1 MSKTIDDRVVE
12 MRFDNS
18 NFESNVKTS
27 MSTLDRLKKALK
39 FDGATSGLESIDAS
53 VKRMNFSPLGNAIET
68 INAKFSAMQ
77 VIGMTALSNITT
89 AAMNAGTRLA
99 SALTI
104 DPITSGFQE
113 YETQIGAIQTILA
126 NTQSKGST
134 LQDVNRAL
142 DELNKYAD
150 QTIYNFTEMTKNIG
164 TFTAAGVDLDKAV
177 TSIKGIANLAAVS
190 GSTSVQA
197 STAMY
202 QLSQALAAGKVQ
214 LMDWNSVVN
223 AGMGGELFQ
232 NALKRTATHMGKD
245 VDGLIKKYGSF
256 RESLTK
262 GEWLTADVL
271 TETLTQ
277 LSGAY
282 TEADLIAQ
290 GYTQSQA
297 QEITKLAET
306 AVNAATKVKT
316 FTQLFDTL
324 GEALQSGWTT
334 SWEIIL
340 GDFNEAQDMFT
351 EISDALGS
359 AISASAD
366 ARNKVLGEGLSSGWK
381 QLLNQGINDETGF
394 IGSVKKVANEYGVN
408 VDKMMEDGTT
418 FETTLKS
425 GWLTTDILTKSM
437 DEYVTSLENMSGEQ
451 RIAAGYTGDQIVEL
465 RKFADQLKTNS
476 SLAEEFANKLKMA
489 SGRENIIAGL
499 WNVFTD
505 LASVLTT
512 VKNAFTDI
520 FPPMTGDQL
529 YDLTV
534 KFREFTET
542 LTPAPETLEKISR
555 IATGVFS
562 ALDLI
567 RKGVVTLLSP
577 IGQLLGSDGMGSFA
591 DLLLDGA
598 LALADFFTALN
609 KSADSDGF
617 FNTISEFL
625 GSGVKGLS
633 NLISSATA
641 GVRNFSDIFTF
652 VGDTIS
658 NVASTIWNSLKDV
671 FGWIQENVTLG
682 DFFNGIMAG
691 SSIIGVKQMADLLG
705 QVKELFSGGILGWIF
720 GIGGDDDSDTKSP
733 LAEIGDQVTGILD
746 KLHDSLQAFTT
757 GIKATTLLEIAGA
770 LWLLGDSLEKISAI
784 DTGAMVQGLVGM
796 GTMFAM
802 LNFSF
807 RGIVKSL
814 SKYDSKG
821 IIKAG
826 IALVAMALAMKSFA
840 DALSVMGQLDTDQL
854 ARGLVAMGIG
864 LAELVGALKILN
876 GSKISLRTSV
886 SMIALAYAA
895 GILADAM
902 SKFSSLS
909 WDEISRG
916 LAAMGGALGELVA
929 SLSILSKVGG
939 GGSLL
944 GSVGILIAVQALGPL
959 SDSLKKFGEMDWDSI
974 GRGLAAMGG
983 ALGELT
989 IALGALSA
997 IGGFGA
1003 ILGGTAILITVQ
1015 SLDEISEN
1023 LKKMGEMDWETIGRG
1038 LVAMGGALGELTIA
1052 LGVLSAV
1059 GGFGAILGGTAI
1071 LITVQSLEPI
1081 ADTLERLGGM
1091 DWETIGRG
1099 LAAMGGALAELG
1111 LASWLTGLSGFSGL
1125 VGAGTITLVVQGLD
1139 QLANG
1144 LQKFGDMDWETIG
1157 RGLTAMGGALALVA
1171 GGSILA
1177 GITGIAGL
1185 VGAGT
1190 LLLAIQ
1196 GLDDLANVL
1205 KKFGEMDWDSI
1216 GRGLAAMGGALGE
1229 VALGSLLNT
1238 FSGFGAGAIA
1248 TVAEPLGQ
1256 LADSVKK
1263 WADVTVPEGLGDQLG
1278 SLAGGISAFW
1288 NSGWGADA
1296 IATVAEPLGVM
1307 ADSVKKWADVTVP
1320 EGLGDQI
1327 GSLAN
1332 GIGAFWNSGWGADAI
1347 ATVAEPLG
1355 VMADS
1360 VSKWTNV
1367 TVPENMQSD
1376 LEGLAAGISAFSFSA
1391 LGGWSMGA
1399 VIDPLANL
1407 AASVQK
1413 WNGVTI
1419 PENMQS
1425 MLEGLAAGIEAFG
1438 LGTTTGGWSIG
1449 GLIDPLGQLAD
1460 VLQKYSGLA
1469 VATDIGTSIKSLGE
1483 GVSSLSGKNPG
1494 DITGVVDAIKNL
1506 SDAVSA
1512 ISGIDFAGATSKL
1525 TNFATAID
1533 SINISGDK
1541 FANLG
1546 TNIVSSFV
1554 NAINA
1559 GVPQATSAATGL
1571 ANAAITAFVV
1581 AASVGGLRSSSA
1593 GTAMIQGLSNGMR
1606 SGIGTLQT
1614 TTNTIITSVVTAITS
1629 KKALFLASG
1638 VNLIG
1643 ETAKGILSGKGSVN
1657 AAITGALSSAVSIIR
1672 SNYGGFYSAGA
1683 YISQGLANGMNSK
1696 LSLIRSVASDMADE
1710 AAKATRAKALIMSPS
1725 RVFYKIGGYMGQGL
1739 ANALHDYQ
1747 EVSYKAGRDLG
1758 ESTIDGLGKSI
1769 TKMNDYLNADMNV
1782 NPTITPVLDLSD
1794 VKNGANELND
1804 MLSGMTP
1811 TSTIGQINAIDKMM
1825 NSRVQNGSFDD
1836 VVKAVDRLRG
1846 ALDNVGNT
1854 TYQIDGVTYD
1864 DGSNVANAV
1873 GALTRAIRLEGRV

>member
-89 AAMNAGTRLA
+89 AAMNAGSRLA

-190 GSTSVQA
+190 GSTSAQA

-232 NALKRTATHMGKD
+232 NALKRTATHMGTD
-245 VDGLIKKYGSF
+245 VDALIEKYGSF

-290 GYTQSQA
+290 GYTESQA
-297 QEITKLAET
+297 KEITELAET

-351 EISDALGS
+351 KISDTLGN

-451 RIAAGYTGDQIVEL
+451 RVAAGYTGEQIEEL

-476 SLAEEFANKLKMA
+476 SLAEEFANKMKMA

-499 WNVFTD
+499 WNVFEG

-512 VKNAFTDI
+512 VKNAFTDM
-520 FPPMTGDQL
+520 FPPITGDQL

-542 LTPAPETLEKISR
+542 LKPTPETLEKISR

-567 RKGVVTLLSP
+567 RKGIVTLLSP
-577 IGQLLGSDGMGSFA
+577 IGELLGSDGMGSFV
-591 DLLLDGA
+591 DLLLDGT

-609 KSADSDGF
+609 KSSDSDGF

-625 GSGVKGLS
+625 GSGVQGLS
-633 NLISSATA
+633 SLISSATA

-671 FGWIQENVTLG
+671 FGWIQENVGLG
-682 DFFNGIMAG
+682 DIFNGIMAG
-691 SSIIGVKQMADLLG
+691 TGIIGVKQMADLLG

-720 GIGGDDDSDTKSP
+720 GTGGDDDDKKSP

-757 GIKATTLLEIAGA
+757 GIKATTLLEIAAA

-796 GTMFAM
+796 GAMFAM

-840 DALSVMGQLDTDQL
+840 DALSTMGQLDTDQL
-854 ARGLVAMGIG
+854 ARGLVAMGVG
-864 LAELVGALKILN
+864 LAELIAALKFLD
-876 GSKISLRTSV
+876 GAKISLKTSV

-902 SKFSSLS
+902 SKFSALS

-944 GSVGILIAVQALGPL
+944 GSLGILIAVQALGPL

-1023 LKKMGEMDWETIGRG
+1023 LKKMGEMDWETIGKG
-1038 LVAMGGALGELTIA
+1038 LSAMGGALLELSGFSGA
-1052 LGVLSAV
+1052 LGKIA
-1059 GGFGAILGGTAI
+1059 GFSGLLGAGSILLAA
-1071 LITVQSLEPI
+1071 QSLEPI

-1125 VGAGTITLVVQGLD
+1125 VGAGTITLAVQGLD

-1144 LQKFGDMDWETIG
+1144 LQKFGEMSWDEIG

-1238 FSGFGAGAIA
+1238 LSGFGAGAIA

-1263 WADVTVPEGLGDQLG
+1263 WTDVQVPEGLGAQLG
-1278 SLAGGISAFW
+1278 DLAGGIGAFW
-1288 NSGWGADA
+1288 SSGWGADA

-1307 ADSVKKWADVTVP
+1307 ADSVKKWAGVTVP

-1327 GSLAN
+1327 GSLAG
-1332 GIGAFWNSGWGADAI
+1332 GISAFWNSGWGADAI
-1347 ATVAEPLG
+1347 STVAAPLG
-1355 VMADS
+1355 TLADS
-1360 VSKWTNV
+1360 VSKWSAV
-1367 TVPENMQSD
+1367 TVPENLQSD
-1376 LEGLAAGISAFSFSA
+1376 LEGLARGVEAFTFA
-1391 LGGWSMGA
+1391 FAGGWSISA
-1399 VIDPLANL
+1399 IVDPLGNL
-1407 AASVQK
+1407 AGAITK

-1419 PENMQS
+1419 PENIQS
-1425 MLEGLAAGIEAFG
+1425 GLEGIAHGVEAF
-1438 LGTTTGGWSIG
+1438 TFAFAGGWSIG
-1449 GLIDPLGQLAD
+1449 GLIDPLSKLGD

-1483 GVSSLSGKNPG
+1483 GVSSLAGKNPG
-1494 DITGVVDAIKNL
+1494 DITGVIDAIKNL
-1506 SDAVSA
+1506 SDTVTA

-1546 TNIVSSFV
+1546 TNIVASFV

-1571 ANAAITAFVV
+1571 ANAAINAFVI

-1606 SGIGTLQT
+1606 SGTGTLLA
-1614 TTNTIITSVVTAITS
+1614 TTNGIITSVVTAITS
-1629 KKALFLASG
+1629 KRALFLASG
-1638 VNLIG
+1638 LNLIG
-1643 ETAKGILSGKGSVN
+1643 ETARGILSGRGSVS
-1657 AAITGALSSAVSIIR
+1657 AAITGALSSASSTIR
-1672 SNYGGFYSAGA
+1672 SYYFSFYSAGS
-1683 YISQGLANGMNSK
+1683 YISQGLANGMSSK
-1696 LSLIRSVASDMADE
+1696 LYLIRSAASQMASE
-1710 AAKATRAKALIMSPS
+1710 AAKATRAAAAIKSPS

-1739 ANALHDYQ
+1739 ANALDDYQ

-1758 ESTIDGLGKSI
+1758 ESTIDGLSKSI

-1825 NSRVQNGSFDD
+1825 NSRVQNGSFED